1 MKTIIAFSALIAG
14 LLLSADTW
22 QGFLSVDLVYGAGV
36 AIGRMDDKAENKVS
50 DHLRELT
57 K

>member
-22 QGFLSVDLVYGAGV
+22 QGLLSVVLVYGAGV
-36 AIGRMDDKAENKVS
+36 VIWRMDAKAENKVS

>member
-22 QGFLSVDLVYGAGV
+22 HGFLSVALVYGAGV
-36 AIGRMDDKAENKVS
+36 YIGRADAKAENKVS

>member
-1 MKTIIAFSALIAG
+1 MKTIIAFSSLIAG

-22 QGFLSVDLVYGAGV
+22 QGLLSVVLVYGAGV
-36 AIGRMDDKAENKVS
+36 AIGRMDAKAENKVS